1 MSSLYEYDPLD
12 LGRDAIRLCRL
23 FRRSQDPQWPP
34 IIRCELFQSYLHEAE
49 GVPYEAL
56 SYTWACEDGTSE
68 TIKHTIIMNGKVH
81 HVTTNLFH
89 ALSSI
94 RLDHED
100 RIVWIDALCINQA
113 DHRERGHQ
121 VGQMAQTYSCAQRVL
136 VWLGMGNALKHS
148 IIRWMDALDRRVSAR
163 PNFSRKSSPVGLWVN
178 EVRNQGYSAVTYG
191 KDPNDHSQARWP
203 LTMKRE
209 KLPQLNVG
217 VEYRYPLPSLTEIE
231 QQEVPSLYR
240 AAWFTRIWVIQEAA
254 KARSAL
260 VMYDRYSVQ
269 SSTFVLVPQL
279 FDFEVPEGTQ
289 AVLDVLPGPLRKTS
303 WWNYARDLR
312 TLMDK
317 FGSSC
322 KASDERDK
330 VYALLGLA
338 SDASPLQPDYDV
350 DTRVVIERTIAY
362 LMATRGET
370 CRADL
375 WTRQLP
381 QWGMD
386 QFLEALPEADD
397 SLFSW
402 SLRYSSLQ
410 AVAVEVLVLGLSL
423 DSMNDPKWPSDS
435 LDESKPQLPRLLRA
449 ILGRPDI
456 NPQVEH
462 NGKTPLAKA
471 AQSRPWAV
479 VHRLLG
485 DPRVDR
491 WAMRGYSNFLW
502 ETPNPITQLDPAAM
516 TPLFDTIRLFLSNLP
531 HLAREGLLGETSNIS
546 DHPLSYAHGKLL
558 SLKDDI
564 NRLVENLV
572 KEGIHEI
579 TRNVKYRDGPYG
591 LDGPDGPYGLD
602 GPDRLDRPDRLAR
615 RWGWLAQLK
624 SCVISDYIAA
634 HLELGL
640 KLKNMWVYARPDC
653 ILWLAVGLGD
663 IPAVLRLLV
672 PELKVGSF
680 NPIAS
685 LLLVAVIA
693 RNVAMAETLLEKGW
707 DSYKARE
714 EVKISPALQIAV
726 INKQEDMVKLLLRN
740 GANPNKEPYGLTPL
754 DTAIKLGDIDMVE
767 LLLNHGANPN
777 TERYG
782 STPLDTAIR
791 LGNIA
796 MVKLLLRNGANP
808 NKEPYMSTPLDIAI
822 KLGDI
827 DMVELLLNHGAN
839 PNKERYGSTPL
850 DTAIKLGDIDMV
862 KLLLNH
868 GADPNNGRYGLTPL
882 DTAIKLGDIA
892 MVELLRC
899 AGFVVGTY
907 LGKHGEQQTASARL
921 PGSPRLSDAK
931 ETSISP
937 DLTTTGVVEG

>member
-1 MSSLYEYDPLD
+1 MSDLYQYDPLD

-23 FRRSQDPQWPP
+23 FRRSQDPQRPP
-34 IIRCELFQSYLHEAE
+34 IIRCELFQSYLHKAE

-56 SYTWACEDGTSE
+56 SYTWACEDETSE
-68 TIKHTIIMNGKVH
+68 TIKHTIIMSGKVH

-121 VGQMAQTYSCAQRVL
+121 VGQMAQTYSCAQGVL

-148 IIRWMDALDRRVSAR
+148 IIRWMDALDRRVNAR
-163 PNFSRKSSPVGLWVN
+163 PNFSRQSSPVGLWVN

-209 KLPQLNVG
+209 KLPQLDVG
-217 VEYRYPLPSLTEIE
+217 VEDQYPLPSLTEIE

-289 AVLDVLPGPLRKTS
+289 AVLDLLPGPLRKTS
-303 WWNYARDLR
+303 WWNNARDLR

-350 DTRVVIERTIAY
+350 DTRVVIERTIAH
-362 LMATRGET
+362 LMATRGEA

-402 SLRYSSLQ
+402 SLRYSSLE
-410 AVAVEVLVLGLSL
+410 AVAVEVVVLGLSL

-462 NGKTPLAKA
+462 NGKAPLAKA
-471 AQSRPWAV
+471 AQSRPWAA

-693 RNVAMAETLLEKGW
+693 RNVAMAKTLLEKGW

>member
-1 MSSLYEYDPLD
+1 MSSLYE
-12 LGRDAIRLCRL
+12 
-23 FRRSQDPQWPP
+23 SQDPQWPP

-148 IIRWMDALDRRVSAR
+148 IIRWMDALDRRVNAR
-163 PNFSRKSSPVGLWVN
+163 PNFSRQSSPVGLWVN

-209 KLPQLNVG
+209 KLPQLDVG

-289 AVLDVLPGPLRKTS
+289 AVLDLLPGPLRMTS
-303 WWNYARDLR
+303 WWNNARDLR

-338 SDASPLQPDYDV
+338 SDAPSLQPDYDV

-362 LMATRGET
+362 LMANRGVT
-370 CRADL
+370 GRAGL
-375 WTRQLP
+375 WTRHLP
-381 QWGMD
+381 QWTMD
-386 QFLEALPEADD
+386 QFLEELPEADD
-397 SLFSW
+397 SFLSW
-402 SLRYSSLQ
+402 TLRYSSLE
-410 AVAVEVLVLGLSL
+410 AVAVEVVVLGLSL

-491 WAMRGYSNFLW
+491 WAMRGYRNFLW
-502 ETPNPITQLDPAAM
+502 ETPNPITQLAPAAIA
-516 TPLFDTIRLFLSNLP
+516 PLFDTIQLFLSNLP

-558 SLKDDI
+558 SLKGDI
-564 NRLVENLV
+564 KRLVEDLM
-572 KEGIHEI
+572 KEDLQEI
-579 TRNVKYRDGPYG
+579 MYVLKYLDRPSG
-591 LDGPDGPYGLD
+591 LDGPDD
-602 GPDRLDRPDRLAR
+602 LAR

-640 KLKNMWVYARPDC
+640 ELKNMWVYARPDC
-653 ILWLAVGLGD
+653 LLWLAVGLGD
-663 IPAVLRLLV
+663 IPAVSRLLV

-680 NPIAS
+680 NPITS

-693 RNVAMAETLLEKGW
+693 RDVAMAETLLEKGW
-707 DSYKARE
+707 DSYEARE
-714 EVKISPALQIAV
+714 EVKISQALQIAV
-726 INKQEDMVKLLLRN
+726 MNKQK
-740 GANPNKEPYGLTPL
+740 
-754 DTAIKLGDIDMVE
+754 DMVE
-767 LLLNHGANPN
+767 LLLHNGADPKNK
-777 TERYG
+777 RYG
-782 STPLDTAIR
+782 STPFYTAIE
-791 LGNIA
+791 LGN
-796 MVKLLLRNGANP
+796 
-808 NKEPYMSTPLDIAI
+808 T
-822 KLGDI
+822 
-827 DMVELLLNHGAN
+827 
-839 PNKERYGSTPL
+839 
-850 DTAIKLGDIDMV
+850 
-862 KLLLNH
+862 
-868 GADPNNGRYGLTPL
+868 
-882 DTAIKLGDIA
+882 A
-892 MVELLRC
+892 MVEMLRC
-899 AGFVVGTY
+899 AGFVVRTD